1 VSKNKIPILV
11 NASRGKKMK
20 LPKIEVKKILYATDL
35 SENARYAFAYA
46 VSLADL
52 YHAAI
57 TMIHVLPEV
66 PSLLDKNV
74 IGYISADRWE
84 DIKSQHFDEA
94 REALIGKRRDHLVI
108 KDALHQFSED
118 VKEGHEGEGF
128 VTDDIVVARGN
139 PVEQILK
146 YSEEKNCDL
155 IVMGTHGHGTLADVM
170 MGSTARRV
178 LRRSTKPVLVVRLPV
193 EEN

>member
-1 VSKNKIPILV
+1 
-11 NASRGKKMK
+11 MK
-20 LPKIEVKKILYATDL
+20 LPKVKVKKILYATDL

-46 VSLADL
+46 VSLANL

-94 REALIGKRRDHLVI
+94 KEALIGKRRDHLAI

-118 VKEGHEGEGF
+118 VKEGHESEGF

-139 PVEQILK
+139 PVEEILK
-146 YSEEKNCDL
+146 NAEEKNCDL
-155 IVMGTHGHGTLADVM
+155 IVMGTHGHGTLVLRLLSVPDVM

-178 LRRSTKPVLVVRLPV
+178 LRRSKKPVLVVRLP
-193 EEN
+193 EEGS

>member
-1 VSKNKIPILV
+1 
-11 NASRGKKMK
+11 MK
-20 LPKIEVKKILYATDL
+20 LPKVEVKKILYATDL

-66 PSLLDKNV
+66 PGILDKSV
-74 IGYISADRWE
+74 IGYISEERWE
-84 DIKSQHFDEA
+84 EIKSQNVEEA
-94 REALIGKRRDHLVI
+94 REALIGKRRDHLIIRDV
-108 KDALHQFSED
+108 LHQFSEN

-128 VTDDIVVARGN
+128 VTDDIIVVRGN
-139 PVEQILK
+139 PVEQILAQA
-146 YSEEKNCDL
+146 EGKNCDL

-178 LRRSTKPVLVVRLPV
+178 LRRSKKPVLVVRLP
-193 EEN
+193 EEDDK